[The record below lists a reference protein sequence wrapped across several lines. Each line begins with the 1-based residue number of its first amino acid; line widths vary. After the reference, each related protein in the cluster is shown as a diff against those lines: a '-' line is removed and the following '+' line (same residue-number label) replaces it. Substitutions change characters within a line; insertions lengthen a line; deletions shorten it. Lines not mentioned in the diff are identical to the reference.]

1 MKVLNLYAG
10 VGGNR
15 KLWNADVTAVESHPK
30 IAEIYKAKPG
40 TKQIKRAQLPYKE
53 EDGKVVIKFKSK
65 FRPKAFDKDNK
76 VKDNPTFDF
85 NGWCV
90 LIPQGNTTITSGKN
104 ITTID
109 SGFKVG
115 VMQTYLKGAK
125 STICEY
131 VKINGKKVNSLI
143 KK

>member
-1 MKVLNLYAG
+1 MDLLKSLNITKSTIKTTSNKTTTLESLINKRSQEVVHEMLKKEFPDNYKKVENSTLLR
-10 VGGNR
+10 V
-15 KLWNADVTAVESHPK
+15 
-30 IAEIYKAKPG
+30 
-40 TKQIKRAQLPYKE
+40 
-53 EDGKVVIKFKSK
+53 
-65 FRPKAFDKDNK
+65 DKDNK

-131 VKINGKKVNSLI
+131 VKIDGKKVSAII

>member
-1 MKVLNLYAG
+1 MDLLKSLNITKSTIKTTSNKTTTLESLINKRSQEVVHEMLKKEFPDNYKKVENSTL
-10 VGGNR
+10 
-15 KLWNADVTAVESHPK
+15 
-30 IAEIYKAKPG
+30 
-40 TKQIKRAQLPYKE
+40 
-53 EDGKVVIKFKSK
+53 
-65 FRPKAFDKDNK
+65 FRVDKDNK

>member
-1 MKVLNLYAG
+1 MDLLKGLNITKSTIKTTSNNTTTLENQINTRAKEVVHEMLKKEFPDNYKKVENSTLLR
-10 VGGNR
+10 V
-15 KLWNADVTAVESHPK
+15 
-30 IAEIYKAKPG
+30 
-40 TKQIKRAQLPYKE
+40 
-53 EDGKVVIKFKSK
+53 
-65 FRPKAFDKDNK
+65 DKDNK

>member
-1 MKVLNLYAG
+1 MDLLKSLNITKSTIKTTSNKTTTLESLINKRSQEVVHEMLKKEFPDNYKKVENSTLLR
-10 VGGNR
+10 V
-15 KLWNADVTAVESHPK
+15 
-30 IAEIYKAKPG
+30 
-40 TKQIKRAQLPYKE
+40 
-53 EDGKVVIKFKSK
+53 
-65 FRPKAFDKDNK
+65 DKDNK